1 MNMNLN
7 FRNLAIPTSFIFFA
21 LALTWMLAPNL
32 FLASWGVDFSSS
44 AELVG
49 RRGAALYA
57 GIGVMFFSARNAE
70 PSPAR
75 SALLKGA
82 AVVCLMLAVLGIFE
96 LATGHAEVGIL
107 VAVFIEVALT
117 LTFLAALF
125 KEWADL
131 SATAVKANAFNMKPG
146 MK

>member
-1 MNMNLN
+1 MKLD
-7 FRNLAIPTSFIFFA
+7 FRSLAILIALIFFS

-32 FLASWGVDFSSS
+32 LLSNWGIEFSSQVG
-44 AELVG
+44 LVG

-75 SALLKGA
+75 SALVAGLVVACLTLA
-82 AVVCLMLAVLGIFE
+82 ALGVFELVAGHANLGI
-96 LATGHAEVGIL
+96 LA
-107 VAVFIEVALT
+107 AVFIEVALT
-117 LTFLAALF
+117 LAFLAALF

-131 SATAVKANAFNMKPG
+131 SATHVKANAFNMKPG
-146 MK
+146 VK

>member
-1 MNMNLN
+1 MKLY
-7 FRNLAIPTSFIFFA
+7 FRNLAILTSFIFLA

-32 FLASWGVDFSSS
+32 FLASWGVDLSSS

-57 GIGVMFFSARNAE
+57 GIGVMFFSARNAK

-75 SALLKGA
+75 SALIKGA
-82 AVVCLMLAVLGIFE
+82 AVVCLMLAALGVFE
-96 LATGHAEVGIL
+96 FATGHAEVGIL

-117 LTFLAALF
+117 LAFLAALF

-131 SATAVKANAFNMKPG
+131 SATDVKANAFNTKPG
-146 MK
+146 VK

>member
-1 MNMNLN
+1 
-7 FRNLAIPTSFIFFA
+7 
-21 LALTWMLAPNL
+21 
-32 FLASWGVDFSSS
+32 
-44 AELVG
+44 
-49 RRGAALYA
+49 
-57 GIGVMFFSARNAE
+57 MFFSARNAE